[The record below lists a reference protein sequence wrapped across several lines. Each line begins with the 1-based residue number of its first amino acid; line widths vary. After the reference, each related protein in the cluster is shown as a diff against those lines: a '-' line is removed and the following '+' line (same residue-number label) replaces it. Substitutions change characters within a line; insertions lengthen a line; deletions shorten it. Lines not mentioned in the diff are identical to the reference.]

1 MTPLIPP
8 VGLHAIV
15 LSSSTVVLTWMD
27 STLPRNQLIPDS
39 RYYIV
44 RYTLLEAGLS
54 SLNGLDSLSLDLDDD
69 VQDLKHS
76 YRNSTDLNLMIDDLR
91 PASEYEF
98 AVKVVRGRRQSG
110 WSLVVTNHTREAAP
124 ASAPRDISIRQS
136 AAGNSLHL
144 SWRPPKFTNGHINGY
159 VIQYTTNRR
168 AHDRDWFVE
177 AVVGD
182 GTKATIRNLLPNT
195 KYYFK
200 MSARN
205 TKGNV
210 GFYSYFISKL
220 YRLFRVQFLDLRGFL
235 PLNPFEI

>member
-1 MTPLIPP
+1 
-8 VGLHAIV
+8 
-15 LSSSTVVLTWMD
+15 MD

-54 SLNGLDSLSLDLDDD
+54 SLDSLSLDLDDD

-124 ASAPRDISIRQS
+124 ASAPR
-136 AAGNSLHL
+136 
-144 SWRPPKFTNGHINGY
+144 
-159 VIQYTTNRR
+159 
-168 AHDRDWFVE
+168 
-177 AVVGD
+177 
-182 GTKATIRNLLPNT
+182 
-195 KYYFK
+195 
-200 MSARN
+200 
-205 TKGNV
+205 
-210 GFYSYFISKL
+210 
-220 YRLFRVQFLDLRGFL
+220 
-235 PLNPFEI
+235 

>member
-1 MTPLIPP
+1 M
-8 VGLHAIV
+8 
-15 LSSSTVVLTWMD
+15 
-27 STLPRNQLIPDS
+27 
-39 RYYIV
+39 
-44 RYTLLEAGLS
+44 
-54 SLNGLDSLSLDLDDD
+54 
-69 VQDLKHS
+69 
-76 YRNSTDLNLMIDDLR
+76 
-91 PASEYEF
+91 
-98 AVKVVRGRRQSG
+98 
-110 WSLVVTNHTREAAP
+110 
-124 ASAPRDISIRQS
+124 IRQS
-136 AAGNSLHL
+136 AVGNSLHL

-210 GFYSYFISKL
+210 GL
-220 YRLFRVQFLDLRGFL
+220 
-235 PLNPFEI
+235 LNPFIFISNAMIFSLHGPKTKNVILNTLMSTKVFVVILFQNQKRTALLLLFVN